1 MIELEVDSIRVSLL
15 SPRRLVVLKELGTD
29 RYLPIWIGTAE
40 ADAITIKLQNMPVS
54 RPLTHDLL
62 KSIIEELGANVSHIL
77 ISDLVD
83 NAEGGG
89 TFLARIVLN
98 LGQGSAEVDSR
109 PSDAIALAVRV
120 GAPIFV
126 EETVMDRASIK
137 PSPSVE
143 EPGVDV
149 AEPHS
154 EEDLSVFRDFMEGLE
169 ES

>member
-40 ADAITIKLQNMPVS
+40 ADAITIKLQDMPVS

-62 KSIIEELGANVSHIL
+62 KSVIEELGANVSHIV
-77 ISDLVD
+77 INDLVD
-83 NAEGGG
+83 NVEGGG
-89 TFLARIVLN
+89 TFLARIILN
-98 LGQGSAEVDSR
+98 LGHGNAEIDSR

-126 EETVMDRASIK
+126 DESVMDRASIK

-143 EPGVDV
+143 GPSADVGEPRSD
-149 AEPHS
+149 
-154 EEDLSVFRDFMEGLE
+154 EDLSVFRDFMEGLE
-169 ES
+169 AN